1 MYLSVIGDN
10 CGIMS
15 DDYELTMDY
24 DMVLRIGKGFQID
37 RYYFF
42 IFGTFGWHVWAV
54 VGKKSWY

>member
-42 IFGTFGWHVWAV
+42 IFGTFG
-54 VGKKSWY
+54 